1 MKNSCARVCILLLL
15 SLFWANFVH
24 ARPKIYGNYQLNF
37 QRQKQPLA
45 TNNLYNQTLYFN
57 LSDYVMVKNR
67 FLFTAYLTRNEYV
80 SNSKRVDFRP
90 RLDFDLSGTPYK
102 LFFSYL
108 PYNLPS
114 VGGVKVYYKQY
125 QSLASLSPGGYP
137 SLRFNWNRTDQ
148 HDNLTVRKSDVS
160 FRSWSIGSSW
170 NKTKFNASILFTQQ
184 ENVDRALREKTLF
197 NRSFITG
204 AGLNLNVPGS
214 GFFASNYN
222 YSRNMRDQRGV
233 RTSTLNTHALTALY
247 STPLGKKFS
256 FNSNYS
262 GRFSFNQ
269 QLSQNQKFQDQTLN
283 NSVTFTPLNKME
295 LSLLRAD
302 VKTLA
307 PATQISQDYWAG
319 IFNYFFPVWRSM
331 EGKFS
336 YSKTYFVQSTQ
347 GQYTPD
353 VYYFSLG
360 SQVYQSLQI
369 RADLSVNYRSG
380 DLFALT
386 RYQTSRYFDLRSQPW
401 EKLQFN
407 YYYQS
412 NLASPELILN
422 QILTES
428 HNFYLSYFPSPGW
441 STTLNYLERYSA
453 LGLVQKQRVY
463 SGQVYHSFRGQY
475 SLGVNYSQTKASQ
488 FLANNDLRSDLLSAQ
503 LTLFLERRTV
513 LALSYTASNLT
524 KGDFTSTLG
533 ATLNQQF

>member
-1 MKNSCARVCILLLL
+1 MKASCARVCFFLLL
-15 SLFWANFVH
+15 SLFWANFAS
-24 ARPKIYGNYQLNF
+24 ARPRIYGNYQLNF

-108 PYNLPS
+108 PYKLPS
-114 VGGVKVYYKQY
+114 IGGAKVYYKQY
-125 QSLASLSPGGYP
+125 QGLASLSPTGYP
-137 SLRFNWNRTDQ
+137 FLRFNWNRTDQ

-160 FRSWSIGSSW
+160 FRSWSVGSSW

-184 ENVDRALREKTLF
+184 ENIDRVLREKTLF
-197 NRSFITG
+197 NRSFVTG
-204 AGLNLNVPGS
+204 AGVNLNVPGS
-214 GFFASNYN
+214 GFFTSNYN

-262 GRFSFNQ
+262 GRFSFNE
-269 QLSQNQKFQDQTLN
+269 QLNQNQKFQDQTLN
-283 NSVTFTPLNKME
+283 NSVTFVPLSKME

-319 IFNYFFPVWRSM
+319 IFNYFFPVWKSM
-331 EGKFS
+331 DGKFS

-347 GQYTPD
+347 GQYISD

-360 SQVYQSLQI
+360 SQIYQSLQI

-380 DLFALT
+380 DLFALS

-412 NLASPELILN
+412 NLVSPKLILN

-463 SGQVYHSFRGQY
+463 AGQVYHSFRGQY

-488 FLANNDLRSDLLSAQ
+488 FLANNDLSSDLLSAQ

-513 LALSYTASNLT
+513 LTLSYTASNLT